1 MEMEAV
7 IEEHASLESQLTC
20 LRGQIDSLTSEVDQ
34 LKNKVPF
41 NICFGKLCNMKFNL
55 LASLSGF
62 FSKEQS
68 WSGSIWAQ
76 FDPFEDE
83 GMWFS
88 N

>member
-7 IEEHASLESQLTC
+7 IEERASLESQLAC
-20 LRGQIDSLTSEVDQ
+20 LRGQIDNLTLEVDQ

-41 NICFGKLCNMKFNL
+41 NICFGKLCNVKFNL

-68 WSGSIWAQ
+68 
-76 FDPFEDE
+76 
-83 GMWFS
+83 
-88 N
+88 